1 MLKAIRKLF
10 AYAPRPG
17 LPTRKVL
24 LADLRKA
31 SANAGIEPPNEIS
44 LGRMTRLDLL
54 AATKALRTTPAAARS
69 AAAAAASREPQPS
82 AAALNGESRPAPT
95 TESEIYAAALA
106 DARRDGGTDSQAR
119 ADAAT
124 AVEQFR
130 ARLAGQRQTK
140 PTIPTGQTTQTR
152 KPMSLPNIHSAE
164 TKPSVPPLPVHQSL
178 TVEESRAL
186 NTPPQAPEPIAPW
199 GSVQW
204 SEQWSRYIDTLPPP
218 AAAALAQRS
227 PTFALDERTARAVL
241 AWERSRQE
249 ILARLKA

>member
-1 MLKAIRKLF
+1 
-10 AYAPRPG
+10 
-17 LPTRKVL
+17 
-24 LADLRKA
+24 
-31 SANAGIEPPNEIS
+31 
-44 LGRMTRLDLL
+44 
-54 AATKALRTTPAAARS
+54 
-69 AAAAAASREPQPS
+69 
-82 AAALNGESRPAPT
+82 
-95 TESEIYAAALA
+95 
-106 DARRDGGTDSQAR
+106 
-119 ADAAT
+119 
-124 AVEQFR
+124 
-130 ARLAGQRQTK
+130 
-140 PTIPTGQTTQTR
+140 
-152 KPMSLPNIHSAE
+152 MSLPNIHSAE

-204 SEQWSRYIDTLPPP
+204 AEQWGRYIDTLPPP